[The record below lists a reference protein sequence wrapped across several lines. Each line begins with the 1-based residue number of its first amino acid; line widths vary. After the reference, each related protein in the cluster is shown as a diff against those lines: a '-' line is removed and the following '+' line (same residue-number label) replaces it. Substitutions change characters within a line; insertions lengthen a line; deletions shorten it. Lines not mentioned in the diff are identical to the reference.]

1 MKGISKLV
9 WAGLALNICYLGAV
23 VYLTT
28 QIEDGELTIFARN
41 AIAFLQYFSIPF
53 LVSILLQIISLPLLF
68 KSPKWGLALA
78 IIGSLIILPLSMIFL
93 AGYMFSY
100 EKHCNKGLEVFSP
113 NEKNTP
119 SRALI
124 FKTSM
129 FYVQGGISL
138 AIGLFILADG
148 VSVGGLL
155 VCTGIIF
162 ISNAMRLKHRVM
174 IGVSG
179 DKLILTPALYAET
192 CLIPLTDV
200 TLIKENKNVF
210 KLHIHSA
217 GVDRKCSF
225 SKKMI
230 AGENAQADLA
240 AILSTLPKADSEAV
254 AVSDKPE

>member
-1 MKGISKLV
+1 MKGISKLA

-23 VYLTT
+23 IYLTT
-28 QIEDGELTIFARN
+28 QIEDDELNIFARN
-41 AIAFLQYFSIPF
+41 AIAFLQYFTIPF
-53 LVSILLQIISLPLLF
+53 LVSLLLQMISLPILF
-68 KSPKWGLALA
+68 KSPKWGLGLA
-78 IIGSLIILPLSMIFL
+78 IIGSLLILPLSMIFL
-93 AGYMFSY
+93 AGYFSSY
-100 EKHCNKGLEVFSP
+100 EKYCNRGLEVFSP
-113 NEKNTP
+113 GEKNTP
-119 SRALI
+119 SQALI

-129 FYVQGGISL
+129 FYVQGGGSL

-155 VCTGIIF
+155 VCSGIIF
-162 ISNAMRLKHRVM
+162 ISNAMRLKQRVM

-200 TLIKENKNVF
+200 SLIKENKNVF
-210 KLHIHSA
+210 KLHIQSA

-230 AGENAQADLA
+230 YGEDYQTVLA
-240 AILSTLPKADSEAV
+240 EILSKLPKADNEAE
-254 AVSDKPE
+254 AVSDTSE

>member
-1 MKGISKLV
+1 MKGISKLA
-9 WAGLALNICYLGAV
+9 WAGLALNIGYLGAV
-23 VYLTT
+23 VCLTT
-28 QIEDGELTIFARN
+28 QIEDDELNIFARN
-41 AIAFLQYFSIPF
+41 AIAFLQYFTIPF
-53 LVSILLQIISLPLLF
+53 LVSLLLQIISLPILF

-78 IIGSLIILPLSMIFL
+78 IIGSLIILPLSLLFL
-93 AGYMFSY
+93 AGYLFSY
-100 EKHCNKGLEVFSP
+100 EKQRNRGLEVFSAD
-113 NEKNTP
+113 NKNTP
-119 SRALI
+119 SQALK

-129 FYVQGGISL
+129 FYVQGGITL
-138 AIGLFILADG
+138 AIGLFILVDG

-155 VCTGIIF
+155 VCSGIIF
-162 ISNAMRLKHRVM
+162 ISNAMRLKQRVM
-174 IGVSG
+174 IGVLD

-230 AGENAQADLA
+230 AGEIAQTDLA
-240 AILSTLPKADSEAV
+240 EILSRLPKADNKAEVTGNTA
-254 AVSDKPE
+254 E

>member
-1 MKGISKLV
+1 MKGISKLA
-9 WAGLALNICYLGAV
+9 WAGLALNIGYLGAV

-28 QIEDGELTIFARN
+28 QIEDDELNIFARN
-41 AIAFLQYFSIPF
+41 AIAFLQYFTIPF
-53 LVSILLQIISLPLLF
+53 LVSLLLQIISLPILF

-93 AGYMFSY
+93 AGYLFSY
-100 EKHCNKGLEVFSP
+100 EKHRNRGLEVFSP

-129 FYVQGGISL
+129 FYVQGGITL

-162 ISNAMRLKHRVM
+162 ISNAMRLKQRVM
-174 IGVSG
+174 IGVLD

-210 KLHIHSA
+210 KLHIQSA
-217 GVDRKCSF
+217 GVDRKCSL

-230 AGENAQADLA
+230 YGEDSQTVLA
-240 AILSTLPKADSEAV
+240 EILSKLATADSDAV
-254 AVSDKPE
+254 AVSDKSE

>member
-1 MKGISKLV
+1 MKVISKLV

-28 QIEDGELTIFARN
+28 QVEDDELTLFARN
-41 AIAFLQYFSIPF
+41 AIAFLQYFSVPF
-53 LVSILLQIISLPLLF
+53 LISLLLQMISLPILF

-78 IIGSLIILPLSMIFL
+78 IIGSLIILPLSLIFL
-93 AGYMFSY
+93 AGYLFSY
-100 EKHCNKGLEVFSP
+100 EKYCNRGLEVFSP
-113 NEKNTP
+113 TEKNTP
-119 SRALI
+119 AQALK

-129 FYVQGGISL
+129 FYIQGGISL

-155 VCTGIIF
+155 VCSGIVF
-162 ISNAMRLKHRVM
+162 ISNAMRLKQRVM
-174 IGVSG
+174 IGVLD
-179 DKLILTPALYAET
+179 DKLVLTPALYAET

-200 TLIKENKNVF
+200 TLVKENKNVF

-230 AGENAQADLA
+230 YAEDSQTL
-240 AILSTLPKADSEAV
+240 LPKIFSKLAKADNEAV
-254 AVSDKPE
+254 AVRDTLE

>member
-1 MKGISKLV
+1 
-9 WAGLALNICYLGAV
+9 
-23 VYLTT
+23 
-28 QIEDGELTIFARN
+28 
-41 AIAFLQYFSIPF
+41 
-53 LVSILLQIISLPLLF
+53 
-68 KSPKWGLALA
+68 
-78 IIGSLIILPLSMIFL
+78 
-93 AGYMFSY
+93 
-100 EKHCNKGLEVFSP
+100 
-113 NEKNTP
+113 
-119 SRALI
+119 
-124 FKTSM
+124 M

-162 ISNAMRLKHRVM
+162 ISNAMRLKQRVM

-200 TLIKENKNVF
+200 TLVKENKNIF